1 MARGPGDLRV
11 DVRPPGPGP
20 LQLLED
26 QHGATFTDD
35 EAVALDVEGH
45 GDAAARQGRH
55 VGEAGDPGV
64 GHAGLGGTGD
74 DHIAAAGSDEAG
86 AVGHAVGSGGAGGDG
101 RFARPPKAVP
111 HGHVRRGPVAH
122 HHRHQERADAPGTPV
137 AEHADLRF
145 QGFQATHARSDD
157 DTRPV
162 GIEGEAAAVQTAGVG
177 QGLGCRYRREL
188 GEAVNPPEILGP
200 VEISGIEVRAD
211 PAGARRLGAEQAIPK
226 RVPADAA
233 GRHHADTRDG
243 DPATL
248 NALTAVGRGVNRQH
262 QSFEDTSSKA

>member
-1 MARGPGDLRV
+1 MATLWVPAAQAVTVASHGPRKPYRMD
-11 DVRPPGPGP
+11 
-20 LQLLED
+20 
-26 QHGATFTDD
+26 TS
-35 EAVALDVEGH
+35 
-45 GDAAARQGRH
+45 AAARLPIIIGTRN
-55 VGEAGDPGV
+55 
-64 GHAGLGGTGD
+64 GLT
-74 DHIAAAGSDEAG
+74 
-86 AVGHAVGSGGAGGDG
+86 
-101 RFARPPKAVP
+101 
-111 HGHVRRGPVAH
+111 RR
-122 HHRHQERADAPGTPV
+122 APLL